1 MTIRKNV
8 TLAFFE
14 KNVFLLKEVHF
25 NVFWIFSATLN
36 PNYGQ
41 KKKKT
46 KRPRVR
52 FSYGHE
58 EHPAKFHF
66 PTLIESGR
74 KSD

>member
-25 NVFWIFSATLN
+25 NFFWIFSDTFN

-41 KKKKT
+41 KKKKNKKAT
-46 KRPRVR
+46 GTFFVW
-52 FSYGHE
+52 S
-58 EHPAKFHF
+58 
-66 PTLIESGR
+66 
-74 KSD
+74 